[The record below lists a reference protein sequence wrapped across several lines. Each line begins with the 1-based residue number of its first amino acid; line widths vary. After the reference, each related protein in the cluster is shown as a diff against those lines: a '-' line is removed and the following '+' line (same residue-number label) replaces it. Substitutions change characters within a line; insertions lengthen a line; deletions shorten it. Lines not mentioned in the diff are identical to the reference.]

1 MSINYAPSLNHLNS
15 CAVYY
20 DPGNTRSYPGSGS
33 AITTLVGSVSGLSI
47 LTAPAYSA
55 SNGGALVLGGASA
68 GDGTITSTYPRGF
81 PSNAVFAHTLEI
93 VIKPTGTPAANE
105 CILLFGTS
113 TANSHSLVR
122 TTTNTLQVRSNNS
135 AIIEYGLANSNWYHI
150 VSTFDGTTV
159 TLYVNGVRVN
169 SSVSSPSITI
179 KSIYLFGFTGFDS
192 FEGSV
197 GIIRMYNMCLSAED
211 VYSTFGAFRGR
222 YGL

>member
-33 AITTLVGSVSGLSI
+33 AITSLVGSVSGVSI
-47 LTAPAYSA
+47 QPAPTYST
-55 SNGGALVLGGASA
+55 SNGGTLVLSGVSA
-68 GDGTITSTYPRGF
+68 ADGTITSTYPRGF

-93 VIKPTGTPAANE
+93 LISPTGTPALDE

-122 TTTNTLQVRSNNS
+122 TTTNILQVRSNNS
-135 AIIEYGLANSNWYHI
+135 AIIEYGLTNSNWYHI

-179 KSIYLFGFTGFDS
+179 KGIYLFGFSGFDD

-197 GIIRMYNMCLSAED
+197 GIIRMYNTCLSAED
-211 VYSTFGAFRGR
+211 AYATFGAFRGR